1 MVRYRIYHPDDAPS
15 SPNPRSALI
24 TVAADA
30 RDEMADVTVEGD
42 ESVIALARE
51 RIARM
56 PGSVVSSHWLTRVT
70 PQELRAATTSSAAL
84 LPFRAELVSG
94 EDAFTRRAPPALRG
108 EAQTGSFTEYFAM
121 DLITDLPLLD
131 TLSAEIRDWYLNR
144 LEYDLWGFMHWRRRM
159 PSSERAAAEIARGLA
174 EEIAS
179 ERERLARGGVPVGK
193 QPGYTPLIKE
203 TVTEEEALSLARAFV
218 AAFEAAS
225 LEDPAALA
233 ADLRRRVQA
242 LHLL

>member
-30 RDEMADVTVEGD
+30 RDETADVTVEGD

-51 RIARM
+51 RIDRM
-56 PGSVVSSHWLTRVT
+56 PGSVVSSHWLTRVS
-70 PQELRAATTSSAAL
+70 PEELRDATTSSAL
-84 LPFRAELVSG
+84 HPFRPELVSG

-108 EAQTGSFTEYFAM
+108 EAQTRSFTGYFAL
-121 DLITDLPLLD
+121 DLVADLLLLD
-131 TLSAEIRDWYLNR
+131 RLSDETRAWYLHR

-174 EEIAS
+174 EKIAS
-179 ERERLARGGVPVGK
+179 ERKRLARGRDPARK
-193 QPGYTPLIKE
+193 QPDYTPLIKE